1 MFTEFYNGGG
11 VWTLAGAL
19 PIFNRINY
27 RRGCFMKKSFQR
39 VIAALNLFQ
48 GKQSLTIFM
57 LAAFFALS
65 ACDDSSSASDDN
77 NGTSAVESSSSTST
91 DKEKS
96 SDSKTKQS
104 NSSGEEQNSSNTEK
118 MSSSS
123 QKNSSKSN
131 SSSSIDE
138 KEPRTSSSGSCK
150 NGETRESDVLGV
162 AIQYDH
168 CENGRWVIDS
178 TIVVVDTSIHYTFH
192 PNLDSV
198 FNPDVEYGEYKD
210 IRDGHT
216 YKTVTFVAND
226 KKKYEMFAENLNYGT
241 FVKHD
246 EDADVDVRKY
256 CYDDDE
262 WYCEHLGGLYTYSE
276 ALQVPRACDTVAYG
290 EEGCPD
296 ESFSGG
302 QGICPIG
309 WKIANND
316 KFEDCFN
323 AVGRGYVKSIMSKSG
338 WMYSKDNTN
347 STGLSVYATG
357 IYSAIRNQFE
367 NFHKCASF
375 WDPTKRNGESG
386 DKYFDKLFG
395 RPTNGEASLCAFDKS
410 SPTFNYE
417 ASAKAD
423 ALAIRCVREIV
434 E

>member
-1 MFTEFYNGGG
+1 
-11 VWTLAGAL
+11 
-19 PIFNRINY
+19 
-27 RRGCFMKKSFQR
+27 MKKSFQR
-39 VIAALNLFQ
+39 VIATLNLFQ

>member
-1 MFTEFYNGGG
+1 
-11 VWTLAGAL
+11 
-19 PIFNRINY
+19 
-27 RRGCFMKKSFQR
+27 MK
-39 VIAALNLFQ
+39 
-48 GKQSLTIFM
+48 TIKKIGLMSVVAFAM
-57 LAAFFALS
+57 LAFS
-65 ACDDSSSASDDN
+65 ACDDSSSASSNEPDENAAVDSSSSVCKDCED
-77 NGTSAVESSSSTST
+77 GDGSSSSKKVESSDSQSRDS
-91 DKEKS
+91 S
-96 SDSKTKQS
+96 SD
-104 NSSGEEQNSSNTEK
+104 E
-118 MSSSS
+118 
-123 QKNSSKSN
+123 KSN
-131 SSSSIDE
+131 SSSS
-138 KEPRTSSSGSCK
+138 KKGNATNSSSSEK
-150 NGETRESDVLGV
+150 NTSNSSADVLNGNCQDGDTKTNLV
-162 AIQYDH
+162 SNAVMFYYH
-168 CENGRWVIDS
+168 CEGGEWIRDS
-178 TIVVVDTSIHYTFH
+178 LVSLIDTSENVISR
-192 PNLDSV
+192 PKLNLDSV
-198 FNPDVEYGEYKD
+198 FNPDVDYGEFKD
-210 IRDGHT
+210 ERDGHI
-216 YKTVTFVAND
+216 YKTITFVAND

-246 EDADVDVRKY
+246 ENVNVDVRKY

-296 ESFSGG
+296 ESFSGE

-367 NFHKCASF
+367 DFHKCASF
-375 WDPTKRNGESG
+375 WDPMKRNGESG

>member
-1 MFTEFYNGGG
+1 MNKFKTLLFLAVFGGIG
-11 VWTLAGAL
+11 LWG
-19 PIFNRINY
+19 
-27 RRGCFMKKSFQR
+27 
-39 VIAALNLFQ
+39 
-48 GKQSLTIFM
+48 
-57 LAAFFALS
+57 
-65 ACDDSSSASDDN
+65 CDDSSSASSNGPDESATVDSSSSICKDCDD
-77 NGTSAVESSSSTST
+77 GDGSSSSKKVESSDNQSRDS
-91 DKEKS
+91 S
-96 SDSKTKQS
+96 SD
-104 NSSGEEQNSSNTEK
+104 E
-118 MSSSS
+118 
-123 QKNSSKSN
+123 KSN
-131 SSSSIDE
+131 SSSS
-138 KEPRTSSSGSCK
+138 KKGNATNSSSSVK
-150 NGETRESDVLGV
+150 NDSNSSANILDGDCRDGDTRTNLVSNAVMF
-162 AIQYDH
+162 YYH
-168 CENGRWVIDS
+168 CESGEWIRDS
-178 TIVVVDTSIHYTFH
+178 LVSLIDTSENVISR
-192 PNLDSV
+192 PKVNLDSL

-357 IYSAIRNQFE
+357 IYSAIRNRFE

-375 WDPTKRNGESG
+375 WDPTKRDGESG

>member
-1 MFTEFYNGGG
+1 M
-11 VWTLAGAL
+11 
-19 PIFNRINY
+19 R
-27 RRGCFMKKSFQR
+27 KSFQR
-39 VIAALNLFQ
+39 VFATLNLFQ
-48 GKQSLTIFM
+48 GKQSLTIF
-57 LAAFFALS
+57 LLTAFFALS
-65 ACDDSSSASDDN
+65 ACDDSSSASS
-77 NGTSAVESSSSTST
+77 NGPDESATVDSSSSICKDCEDGDGSSSSKKVESSDSQSRDS
-91 DKEKS
+91 S
-96 SDSKTKQS
+96 SD
-104 NSSGEEQNSSNTEK
+104 E
-118 MSSSS
+118 
-123 QKNSSKSN
+123 KSN
-131 SSSSIDE
+131 SSSS
-138 KEPRTSSSGSCK
+138 KKGNAANSSSSEK
-150 NGETRESDVLGV
+150 NTSNSSADVLNGNCQDGDTKSNLIADV
-162 AIQYDH
+162 AMAYYH
-168 CENGRWVIDS
+168 CENGMWVRDS
-178 TIVVVDTSIHYTFH
+178 LVVVVDTSETWIPR

-375 WDPTKRNGESG
+375 WDPTKLDGESG

>member
-1 MFTEFYNGGG
+1 
-11 VWTLAGAL
+11 
-19 PIFNRINY
+19 
-27 RRGCFMKKSFQR
+27 MKCVKGLGFLW
-39 VIAALNLFQ
+39 VAV
-48 GKQSLTIFM
+48 

-65 ACDDSSSASDDN
+65 GCDDSSSASGDN
-77 NGTSAVESSSSTST
+77 NETSAVESSSSMST

-131 SSSSIDE
+131 SSSSANE
-138 KEPRTSSSGSCK
+138 NESSASSSGSCK

-210 IRDGHT
+210 IRDGHV
-216 YKTVTFVAND
+216 YKTITFVATD

-262 WYCEHLGGLYTYSE
+262 WYCEHLGGLYTWSE
-276 ALQVPRACDTVAYG
+276 AMRLPRACDTVFWG
-290 EEGCPD
+290 GDGCP
-296 ESFSGG
+296 SISKLPW
-302 QGICPIG
+302 QGICPEE
-309 WKIANND
+309 WKVADND
-316 KFEDCFN
+316 MFED
-323 AVGRGYVKSIMSKSG
+323 AYKVKGSLVSILSKSG
-338 WMYSKDNTN
+338 WTYSKDNTN
-347 STGLSVYATG
+347 SLGLSVYATG
-357 IYSAIRNQFE
+357 TYTTYSDLPYRGQFE
-367 NFHKCASF
+367 NLNLCASF
-375 WDPTKRNGESG
+375 WDPRIQNSDQDER
-386 DKYFDKLFG
+386 FG
-395 RPTNGEASLCAFDKS
+395 APNAGAATICAFKFY
-410 SPTFNYE
+410 PKAGFEYE
-417 ASAKAD
+417 ANYCTD
-423 ALAIRCVREIV
+423 ALSIRCVREIV